1 MTESIIITTIGGGR
15 VLDAASGRMF
25 RTKSQDSDCRKYKCV
40 MSTFEKKLPISI
52 VIGSKNPNYPAR
64 PPRPFC
70 FMGFFQITDIWAE
83 KTGAIDGSLVSE
95 YMVRLEKIDPAV
107 LSWWMPD
114 GHKPEQIPVGAYVCD
129 GKSCDSCGTYSKT
142 IYTEGW
148 VCLSMTCNEH
158 FRFGRPII
166 LDELK
171 YNDAFR
177 YERHDAQGLLPLP
190 AVIPA
195 LPIAN
200 QTSYEV
206 KEEHIALRSS
216 RAQLESTDQ
225 SILHKMTSGAG
236 YPIEMYAL
244 PSSEGLI
251 GGVVAVFRATPET
264 CSLPN
269 GPDNLYLAMQ
279 NEDLKLRRNPARAKG
294 SRREELTSH
303 FAFNYGAFYKFGVFV
318 NSVGFKHA
326 PDIIRA
332 CLAQLDWA
340 QSLGIT
346 HASEF
351 IQELETDYSRES
363 MSLTSEKFNEL
374 LALGY
379 FEGSKISYHDDGEK
393 ELGPTV
399 ATLSLGSPAVM
410 HFRPK
415 RKTNLGQVGSGKKGN
430 KDHVISFVLNHG
442 DIVIMHGNHI
452 HRDYEHEVIPKGK
465 LRFAL
470 TARFVRPSS
479 ITDADERARAIENG
493 EVPEG
498 IEKMAY
504 KGHEEVAAAVS
515 NSSA

>member
-1 MTESIIITTIGGGR
+1 
-15 VLDAASGRMF
+15 
-25 RTKSQDSDCRKYKCV
+25 
-40 MSTFEKKLPISI
+40 
-52 VIGSKNPNYPAR
+52 
-64 PPRPFC
+64 
-70 FMGFFQITDIWAE
+70 
-83 KTGAIDGSLVSE
+83 
-95 YMVRLEKIDPAV
+95 
-107 LSWWMPD
+107 
-114 GHKPEQIPVGAYVCD
+114 
-129 GKSCDSCGTYSKT
+129 
-142 IYTEGW
+142 
-148 VCLSMTCNEH
+148 
-158 FRFGRPII
+158 
-166 LDELK
+166 
-171 YNDAFR
+171 
-177 YERHDAQGLLPLP
+177 
-190 AVIPA
+190 
-195 LPIAN
+195 
-200 QTSYEV
+200 
-206 KEEHIALRSS
+206 
-216 RAQLESTDQ
+216 
-225 SILHKMTSGAG
+225 
-236 YPIEMYAL
+236 
-244 PSSEGLI
+244 
-251 GGVVAVFRATPET
+251 
-264 CSLPN
+264 
-269 GPDNLYLAMQ
+269 MQ

-318 NSVGFKHA
+318 DSVGFKHA

-351 IQELETDYSRES
+351 IQELGTDYSRES

-479 ITDADERARAIENG
+479 ITDVDERTRAIENG

-498 IEKMAY
+498 IEKTAY